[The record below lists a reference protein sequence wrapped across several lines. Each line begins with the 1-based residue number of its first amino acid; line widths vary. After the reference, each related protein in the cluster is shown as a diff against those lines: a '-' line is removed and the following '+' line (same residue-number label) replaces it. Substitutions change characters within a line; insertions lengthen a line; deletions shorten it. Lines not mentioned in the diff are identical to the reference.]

1 MNGGRI
7 TRLVVSGY
15 KSLRKAQPLAVRP
28 LTLLAGANSSGKS
41 SMIQPLLLLKQT
53 LEAPFDPGPLKIDGP
68 NVEFLLTSQLLGHGN
83 ANAREQ
89 DLKIGI
95 GYRFQDLELT
105 FSLEFQRAQDGTISL
120 ERELV
125 DFGDDHVP
133 GARNSQTLCITEGSI
148 PIEVAKEAAR
158 LFGGAMLPLKDE
170 APVPYHVT
178 ARGVRT
184 RSFLDIGVDVL
195 DDWESENASYGIPVS
210 HQVARLIT
218 DVMHVP
224 GLRDPAFARTFT
236 RTPMGDSFP
245 GLMHHYFASVIQHWE
260 TDSEQMQGLKADL
273 LALDLTSE
281 VEVQTVGDTALEV
294 MIGRFVP
301 GLQRQLS
308 HMVNVADAGLGLS
321 QVLPLLVALRAAKRD
336 QLVVIEQ
343 PELHL
348 HPKGIYALADVLR
361 AAVQRGVRIVI
372 ETHSELLLL
381 GIQTL
386 VAQGDLKPQDVSLN
400 RFALDGEGNTHI
412 EQADIQQD
420 GSFGEW
426 PVDFLDVEM
435 DARKRY
441 LDATWLPLGTRA
453 VLFLVVDADILRVAV
468 MFPMID
474 ALPLFLTLAWWDASS
489 PIPGR
494 AN

>member
-1 MNGGRI
+1 
-7 TRLVVSGY
+7 
-15 KSLRKAQPLAVRP
+15 
-28 LTLLAGANSSGKS
+28 
-41 SMIQPLLLLKQT
+41 
-53 LEAPFDPGPLKIDGP
+53 
-68 NVEFLLTSQLLGHGN
+68 
-83 ANAREQ
+83 
-89 DLKIGI
+89 
-95 GYRFQDLELT
+95 
-105 FSLEFQRAQDGTISL
+105 
-120 ERELV
+120 
-125 DFGDDHVP
+125 
-133 GARNSQTLCITEGSI
+133 
-148 PIEVAKEAAR
+148 
-158 LFGGAMLPLKDE
+158 
-170 APVPYHVT
+170 
-178 ARGVRT
+178 
-184 RSFLDIGVDVL
+184 
-195 DDWESENASYGIPVS
+195 
-210 HQVARLIT
+210 
-218 DVMHVP
+218 
-224 GLRDPAFARTFT
+224 
-236 RTPMGDSFP
+236 MGDSFP

-308 HMVNVADAGLGLS
+308 HMVNVADAGLGLF

-400 RFALDGEGNTHI
+400 WFALDGEGNTHI

-441 LDATWLPLGTRA
+441 LDATWRP
-453 VLFLVVDADILRVAV
+453 
-468 MFPMID
+468 
-474 ALPLFLTLAWWDASS
+474 
-489 PIPGR
+489 
-494 AN
+494 